1 MLVLSG
7 SDPCLANRGVAR
19 RTCPEK
25 ALSVAQIVVGAVLP
39 PLPRSSL
46 RSRLIGLRP
55 RLLIALQRLRRASA
69 PRAPEAAGHRA
80 VTMDTGQRRPVPGR
94 PSFPVQ
100 EWPIMHRLAFL
111 YLLLPLVIW
120 LLGWFQWWIGLPA
133 VTLLAVALK
142 PVWMGSW
149 RGRPRLTAL
158 GLALAALAW
167 VMTTAGG
174 GLFDGRF
181 PNWMDRHVILQTL
194 ARNPWPVWLSDPL
207 VAYADE
213 MPRPL
218 LRYYLGWAM
227 VPGLVGHWWGA
238 DTLPWAVP
246 LWTWLGTSFVLWLFT
261 RGRRGWGIV
270 GAVALFVFFS
280 GMDVLRLVLEEGWDW
295 LAVNVDAQGWP
306 RITVR
311 RLLEKPD
318 LTTVRLTSHMHIFR
332 GSPQHG
338 LSAWIGTQLLLQL
351 RQDPRFLALSG
362 VLLAAVAFW
371 SPFVAAGLL
380 PLVAVLLWTR
390 GLRSFLAWPNLVLAV
405 LLTGLIALYLL
416 PGTAG
421 FARGWV
427 WERYDWSRLARGLP
441 LLYVTEFA
449 LLAFCLAVLRPGLR
463 REPFFI
469 ASLITLG
476 LLPWYQYGDGHFL
489 ARAALPS
496 LLVLCRCCLDVWAR
510 PLRRGAA
517 ALLPILGLGALT
529 SLSVLADALQRIDPV
544 IYAQDILAARM
555 TLFDLPWLWQR
566 ENIAFA
572 PSSAL
577 KTLLR
582 TPEPSRPPP
591 PPGQLV
597 ARGAW
602 DIYWEADAHRLVYLK
617 APCDWTAERADAA
630 EFFLQVLPAS
640 RADFGVTWDMEA
652 AGGGSYGLL
661 NTYVR
666 PLGAACSV
674 VRSLPFAP
682 ARVRT
687 GQRGRAA
694 GDWSVTLAAGR
705 ARGLVEVTARDRRAV
720 QQVLRAS
727 EPAVRAAF
735 DVYLAPDAVTLVRAP
750 CREADVRA
758 KFFLH
763 AIPWERSDL
772 PAARQT
778 AGFDNLDFHFPGF
791 AVRQDDQCWAA
802 VPLPS
807 YGIAHLRV
815 GQYAA
820 GTDLWHAEIPF
831 AARVPDALAILR
843 AAYRA
848 AAAQAP
854 AVRDVFDVHV
864 ADRTVTFIKAPCR
877 PEDTAAK
884 FILHAVPVQRWRL
897 PANRWRAGFANLSF
911 SLAGHGALFDGVC
924 LARQVLPAYPI
935 ARLRVGQ
942 FLSAE
947 QRILWQRDL
956 PFPSASASAMNRPE
970 IPRHPQ
976 APTESDPGRL
986 RLVGQNRLAA
996 SPVGGA
1002 AASGLRARGGD

>member
-1 MLVLSG
+1 MFVLSG
-7 SDPCLANRGVAR
+7 SAPCLANRGVAR
-19 RTCPEK
+19 RKRPEK
-25 ALSVAQIVVGAVLP
+25 ALSAAQIVVGAVLP
-39 PLPRSSL
+39 PRPNSSL
-46 RSRLIGLRP
+46 RPRLIGLRP
-55 RLLIALQRLRRASA
+55 RILLALQRLRRASTPRGPDA
-69 PRAPEAAGHRA
+69 AGPRAVA
-80 VTMDTGQRRPVPGR
+80 MDTGKRRPVPGGQSL
-94 PSFPVQ
+94 PGQ

-133 VTLLAVALK
+133 AALLALALK

-149 RGRPRLTAL
+149 RGRPRLAAL

-207 VAYADE
+207 AAYADE

-227 VPGLVGHWWGA
+227 VPGLVGRVWGTEA
-238 DTLPWAVP
+238 LSWAVP
-246 LWTWLGTSFVLWLFT
+246 LWTGLGTSFVLWLFT
-261 RGRRGWGIV
+261 RERRGWGIV

-280 GMDVLRLVLEEGWDW
+280 GMDVLRLVMEEGWDW

-338 LSAWIGTQLLLQL
+338 LAAWIGTQLLLQL
-351 RQDPRFLALSG
+351 RQAPRFLALSG

-371 SPFVAAGLL
+371 SPFAAVGLL

-390 GLRSFLAWPNLVLAV
+390 GLRPFLAWPNLILAA
-405 LLTGLIALYLL
+405 LLIGLLALYLL
-416 PGTAG
+416 PGAAG

-427 WERYDWSRLARGLP
+427 WERYAWPRVARGLP

-449 LLAFCLAVLRPGLR
+449 LLALCLAVLRPRLR

-496 LLVLCRCCLDVWAR
+496 LLVLCRYCVDIWAR

-517 ALLPILGLGALT
+517 ALLLILGLGALT
-529 SLSVLADALQRIDPV
+529 SLSVLADALQRLDPV
-544 IYAQDILAARM
+544 MYAQDVQAARM
-555 TLFDLPWLWQR
+555 TLFDLPWLWQH

-572 PSSAL
+572 PSPAL
-577 KTLLR
+577 RTLLR
-582 TPEPSRPPP
+582 TPGLSRPPA

-602 DIYWEADAHRLVYLK
+602 DIYWEADANRLVYLK
-617 APCDWTAERADAA
+617 TPCAWTDERADAT

-640 RADFGVTWDMEA
+640 RADFGVTWDMAA
-652 AGGGSYGLL
+652 AGGGGYGLL

-674 VRSLPFAP
+674 VRSFPFAP
-682 ARVRT
+682 AHIRT

-694 GDWSVTLAAGR
+694 GDWSIALAADR

-727 EPAVRAAF
+727 DPAVHAAF
-735 DVYLAPDAVTLVRAP
+735 NVYLAPDAVTLARAP
-750 CREADVRA
+750 CRPADVRA

-772 PAARQT
+772 PVARQA

-802 VPLPS
+802 VPLPP
-807 YGIAHLRV
+807 YGIARLRV

-831 AARVPDALAILR
+831 AERVPDALAILR
-843 AAYRA
+843 AAYRT
-848 AAAQAP
+848 AAAQPP

-864 ADRTVTFIKAPCR
+864 AERTVTFIKAPCR
-877 PEDTAAK
+877 PEDKAAK

-897 PANRWRAGFANLSF
+897 PAHRWRAGFANLSF
-911 SLAGHGALFDGVC
+911 PLAGHGALSDGVC
-924 LARQVLPAYPI
+924 LARQALPAYPL

-947 QRILWQRDL
+947 QRTLWQRDL
-956 PFPSASASAMNRPE
+956 PFPP
-970 IPRHPQ
+970 
-976 APTESDPGRL
+976 
-986 RLVGQNRLAA
+986 
-996 SPVGGA
+996 A
-1002 AASGLRARGGD
+1002 AASATNRPGTTPRAPDPTAPDPGHLRRAGQN